1 MANVNLVL
9 GQDLLDRVDAARG
22 AVPRVRWI
30 RRAIEAEL
38 AGLNVQG
45 SGPAPPDPP
54 RAVMQRSP
62 RVAYPSRRD
71 VAPFQRK

>member
-45 SGPAPPDPP
+45 SGPEMPEQ
-54 RAVMQRSP
+54 RAVMLRSP
-62 RVAYPSRRD
+62 RVAYPTRRD
-71 VAPFQRK
+71 VKPFPRS

>member
-38 AGLNVQG
+38 DGG
-45 SGPAPPDPP
+45 SAEQP

-62 RVAYPSRRD
+62 RVAYPPRRD